1 MRASNSRYLIEC
13 VHMTS
18 RGPCWRSKQRN
29 GGHVGGVKYS
39 FGNWTLFLCKFL
51 LLFHYANMA
60 SGHMSEHT
68 LYARSVLWKTMT
80 LDLKCYPQPAG
91 SSSIFKTLVPVFNYT
106 DLVVTVVLL
115 SLLLWLLFFT
125 RWLFRAP
132 FTSYPKYLEINIDRR
147 YRTMSVLSHKLMK
160 QKPQILF
167 DVFIYDYFS
176 FKQTFLKFDDKGSI
190 LHGYHFLSLTST

>member
-1 MRASNSRYLIEC
+1 
-13 VHMTS
+13 
-18 RGPCWRSKQRN
+18 
-29 GGHVGGVKYS
+29 
-39 FGNWTLFLCKFL
+39 
-51 LLFHYANMA
+51 
-60 SGHMSEHT
+60 
-68 LYARSVLWKTMT
+68 MT

-115 SLLLWLLFFT
+115 SLLLWLFLCFFSLDDSF
-125 RWLFRAP
+125 RRAP
-132 FTSYPKYLEINIDRR
+132 FTSYPKYSEINIDRR
-147 YRTMSVLSHKLMK
+147 YRTVSVLSHKQMK

-176 FKQTFLKFDDKGSI
+176 FKQTFLKFDDKSSI